1 MSWCS
6 NLKSSIK
13 KDSKWKPTILMP
25 STHALMIN
33 NHSLCNNLN
42 QINMT
47 LNTHIDIVEFFNP
60 MNLSLICLMDNIS
73 KQNSYP
79 PNALFH
85 FEGYNSLDCYKKLIF
100 DIKESAFNSGTVLN
114 TKSSYSQSNKTKNQT
129 YTLVCDHFGKPSDS
143 VMNSKVFEGNCLQ
156 ANNTIIQQHH
166 YGKSV
171 KHSSRNAK
179 FKRVN
184 SQHTN
189 DKSNRSNTKKY
200 ICTFQLSIFF

>member
-6 NLKSSIK
+6 NLKSSIS

-33 NHSLCNNLN
+33 NHSLCNNSN

-79 PNALFH
+79 QNALFH

-100 DIKESAFNSGTVLN
+100 DIKESAFNSGTILKTN
-114 TKSSYSQSNKTKNQT
+114 SSYSQSNKTKYQT

-143 VMNSKVFEGNCLQ
+143 VMNSKVFEDNCLQ

-179 FKRVN
+179 FKKVN

-189 DKSNRSNTKKY
+189 DKSNRSNTKKC